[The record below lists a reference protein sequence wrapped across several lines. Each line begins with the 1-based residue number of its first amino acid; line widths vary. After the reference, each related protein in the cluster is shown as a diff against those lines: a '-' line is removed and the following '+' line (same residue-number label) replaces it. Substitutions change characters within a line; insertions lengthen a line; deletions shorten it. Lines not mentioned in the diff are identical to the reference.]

1 MVISGTLECMKKFF
15 NIFFVTL
22 GVIFFILILAGVY
35 FFITDPLNLKP
46 IIFGSDS
53 EVVTEDVGGT
63 VVDKNPILNE
73 KQEKALET
81 FGIDPA
87 SIPSSI
93 TPEQESCF
101 VEILGQTRV
110 NEIKAGDSPTATEY
124 FKARDC
130 I

>member
-1 MVISGTLECMKKFF
+1 MSAIIKYMKKFF
-15 NIFFVTL
+15 NIFFVIL
-22 GVIFFILILAGVY
+22 GAIFLILIIIGLY
-35 FFITDPLNLKP
+35 LFIADPYNIKP
-46 IIFGSDS
+46 LLFGSDTPIETS
-53 EVVTEDVGGT
+53 SPQIGS
-63 VVDKNPILNE
+63 NPIVNE
-73 KQEKALET
+73 KKEKALET

-101 VEILGQTRV
+101 VNIVGQARV

-124 FKARDC
+124 FKARGC

>member
-1 MVISGTLECMKKFF
+1 MKKFL

-22 GVIFFILILAGVY
+22 GIIFFILILIGTY
-35 FFITDPLNLKP
+35 FFVTDPLNLKP

-53 EVVTEDVGGT
+53 EVVTEEVGGT
-63 VVDKNPILNE
+63 KVSKNPILNE

-93 TPEQESCF
+93 TQEQESCF
-101 VEILGQTRV
+101 VEILGQARV

-124 FKARDC
+124 FKARNC

>member
-1 MVISGTLECMKKFF
+1 MKKFL

-22 GVIFFILILAGVY
+22 GVIFFVLILIGTY
-35 FFITDPLNLKP
+35 FFVTDPLNLKP
-46 IIFGSDS
+46 MIFGSDS
-53 EVVTEDVGGT
+53 EVVAEEVEGT
-63 VVDKNPILNE
+63 VVGKNPVLNAS
-73 KQEKALET
+73 QEKALET

-101 VEILGQTRV
+101 VEILGQARV

-124 FKARDC
+124 FKARGC
-130 I
+130 V